1 MVLMVDDLLTLPFAF
16 VGIELLPNYFTLIFN
31 SIYEHTLEEMYPL
44 DKTNDAIKENRLLYE
59 FGELTTK
66 EYNTRKKG
74 LMERLE
80 MAKKV
85 RHLNLA
91 PKLDIMGIGG

>member
-1 MVLMVDDLLTLPFAF
+1 MVFVVDDLLYTLTIRPWAF
-16 VGIELLPNYFTLIFN
+16 IMEIIHGHALREL
-31 SIYEHTLEEMYPL
+31 YPL

-66 EYNTRKKG
+66 EYEARKEELIEK
-74 LMERLE
+74 LE

-85 RHLNLA
+85 REMDLETR
-91 PKLDIMGIGG
+91 LDILGIGG